1 MFAPDRAFV
10 VAFSVL
16 LSAATPSVAAELIGK
31 AVHIKTTVTGAS
43 GELAVNDPVFRDE
56 RIRTSRSGLGQ
67 FVFQDG
73 TKLAVGWGSSVVI
86 DRFVFDGS
94 RSVKKLTVK
103 AAKGTFR
110 WISGNS
116 KHAAYEILTPAG
128 TIGVRGTVFDFY
140 IGADGTTAVVLL
152 GGSAS
157 FCGPGGCRELTRRC
171 DCVVASRNGGLTE
184 TRRVDRSIFKTLG
197 NTKALP
203 FLSGS
208 QKLSALGGGGCGLTN
223 VVALPED
230 IAPKAKRA
238 VPSKPDKRVDPE
250 DPPDDK
256 PDKPRDDKP
265 DKPRHEDDKPDK
277 PRNEDKPDKQ
287 RHHNH
292 HDRDG
297 NSVDDGS
304 QHHGDHDDGYHRGH
318 DKDRTDKDRTDKGKD
333 RNGRGKNGK

>member
-1 MFAPDRAFV
+1 MFSPIEEGEMFTPDRAL
-10 VAFSVL
+10 VAAFGML
-16 LSAATPSVAAELIGK
+16 LCAATPSVAQQSIGK
-31 AVHIKTTVTGAS
+31 AVHIKTVVTGAS

-86 DRFVFDGS
+86 DKFVFDGS

-140 IGADGTTAVVLL
+140 VGADGTTAMVLL
-152 GGSAS
+152 SGSAS
-157 FCGPGGCRELTRRC
+157 FCGPGGCRELRRRC

-184 TRRVDRSIFKTLG
+184 TRPVDRSIFRTLG

-208 QKLSALGGGGCGLTN
+208 QRLSAGGGGGCGLAN
-223 VVALPED
+223 VVD
-230 IAPKAKRA
+230 IRPDRIPAPVRKQR
-238 VPSKPDKRVDPE
+238 VTDKPDI
-250 DPPDDK
+250 PDDK
-256 PDKPRDDKP
+256 PGKPDKDRPDKDKP
-265 DKPRHEDDKPDK
+265 DRDKPD
-277 PRNEDKPDKQ
+277 RDKPDRQ

-304 QHHGDHDDGYHRGH
+304 QHHGDHDDGYHRGR
-318 DKDRTDKDRTDKGKD
+318 DKNRTDKGKD
-333 RNGRGKNGK
+333 RSGRGKNAK

>member
-1 MFAPDRAFV
+1 MFAPDRAVV
-10 VAFSVL
+10 VAFSLL
-16 LSAATPSVAAELIGK
+16 LSAATPSVAAQSIGK
-31 AVHIKTTVTGAS
+31 AIHIKTAVTGAS
-43 GELAVNDPVFRDE
+43 GELAIDDPVFQDE
-56 RIRTSRSGLGQ
+56 RISTSRSGLGQ
-67 FVFQDG
+67 FVFRDG

-86 DRFVFDGS
+86 DKFVFDGS

-140 IGADGTTAVVLL
+140 VGADGTTAMVLL

-157 FCGPGGCRELTRRC
+157 FCGPGGCRELRRRC
-171 DCVVASRNGGLTE
+171 DCVVATRNGGLTE
-184 TRRVDRSIFKTLG
+184 TRPVDRGIFKTLG

-208 QKLSALGGGGCGLTN
+208 QRLSAGGGGGCGLAN
-223 VVALPED
+223 VVD
-230 IAPKAKRA
+230 IRPDRIPATVREQRD
-238 VPSKPDKRVDPE
+238 VPDKPDIPDK
-250 DPPDDK
+250 DDK
-256 PDKPRDDKP
+256 PDKPDKDKPDKP
-265 DKPRHEDDKPDK
+265 DKPRERD
-277 PRNEDKPDKQ
+277 

-304 QHHGDHDDGYHRGH
+304 QHHGDHDDGYHRG
-318 DKDRTDKDRTDKGKD
+318 RNKD
-333 RNGRGKNGK
+333 RNDRGKSRK

>member
-1 MFAPDRAFV
+1 MFAPDRAVV
-10 VAFSVL
+10 VALSVL
-16 LSAATPSVAAELIGK
+16 LAAASPSVAAESIGK
-31 AVHIKTTVTGAS
+31 AVHIKTAVTGAS
-43 GELAVNDPVFRDE
+43 GELAVNDPVFQDE
-56 RIRTSRSGLGQ
+56 RIRTSLSGLGQ

-86 DRFVFDGS
+86 DKFVFDGS

-116 KHAAYEILTPAG
+116 KHAAYEIVTPAG

-157 FCGPGGCRELTRRC
+157 FCGQGGCRELTRRC
-171 DCVVASRNGGLTE
+171 DCVVANRNGGLTE

-197 NTKALP
+197 NAKALP

-223 VVALPED
+223 VAIQRED
-230 IAPKAKRA
+230 VVPKEKRA
-238 VPSKPDKRVDPE
+238 VPIKPDKRVDPK
-250 DPPDDK
+250 DPPDEDE
-256 PDKPRDDKP
+256 PDKPRDEEP
-265 DKPRHEDDKPDK
+265 DKPHHDDDKPD
-277 PRNEDKPDKQ
+277 RHH
-287 RHHNH
+287 HHNH

-318 DKDRTDKDRTDKGKD
+318 DRDRNDKGKD
-333 RNGRGKNGK
+333 RNDRGKSGK

>member
-1 MFAPDRAFV
+1 MFAPDRAVV

-16 LSAATPSVAAELIGK
+16 LSAATPSVAAQSIGK
-31 AVHIKTTVTGAS
+31 AIHIKTAVTGAS
-43 GELAVNDPVFRDE
+43 GELAVDDPVFQDE
-56 RIRTSRSGLGQ
+56 RIRTSQSGLGQ

-86 DRFVFDGS
+86 DKFVFDGS

-140 IGADGTTAVVLL
+140 VGADGTTAMVLL

-171 DCVVASRNGGLTE
+171 DCVVAERNGDLTE
-184 TRRVDRSIFKTLG
+184 TRQVDRSIFKTLG
-197 NTKALP
+197 NTRALP

-208 QKLSALGGGGCGLTN
+208 QKLSASGGGGCGLAN
-223 VVALPED
+223 VVAIPQD
-230 IAPKAKRA
+230 VAPKEKRA
-238 VPSKPDKRVDPE
+238 VPIKPDKKVEPK
-250 DPPDDK
+250 DPPDEDDKPEKPHDDK
-256 PDKPRDDKP
+256 PDKPRDRD
-265 DKPRHEDDKPDK
+265 
-277 PRNEDKPDKQ
+277 

-297 NSVDDGS
+297 ISVDDGS
-304 QHHGDHDDGYHRGH
+304 QHHGDHDDGYHRG
-318 DKDRTDKDRTDKGKD
+318 RNKD
-333 RNGRGKNGK
+333 RNDRGKNRK